1 MTREGSS
8 GEYWNGRQ
16 HRSESPIR
24 LESIQTGMMRTNR
37 VVHQR
42 KPTHMSV
49 VFDEAG
55 PVEGKQQVGK
65 VGNVSGT
72 V

>member
-1 MTREGSS
+1 
-8 GEYWNGRQ
+8 
-16 HRSESPIR
+16 
-24 LESIQTGMMRTNR
+24 
-37 VVHQR
+37 
-42 KPTHMSV
+42 MSV